1 MAFERGEIDPEAAV
15 LAEAVQQWFEFYDVE
30 RTLHIDKLLC
40 EAAMRIYQGGYHSVD
55 EIATVLI
62 ATYVGIL
69 ATKVNAPSS
78 ASVH

>member
-1 MAFERGEIDPEAAV
+1 MERGDRQVDPNAAM
-15 LAEAVQQWFEFYDVE
+15 LAEAVQRWFDFYDVD
-30 RTLHIDKLLC
+30 RTLSVDKILC
-40 EAAMRIYQGGYHSVD
+40 EAAIRIYRCGYHSVD